1 MRKSVCNKRKLRGRA
16 RPRNGDISLFQ
27 RFLKMGASTAD
38 CIWQRAESIPELLN
52 PERSTIMKYRLLGKS
67 GLRVSE
73 AALGTMTFGDEWG
86 WGSPK
91 AEAQKVY
98 ETYRDAGGNFID
110 TANFYTNGTSETFL
124 GEFMQGHRE
133 SVVLA
138 TKYSN
143 AAPGNDPNAAGN
155 HRKSMMQAV
164 EASLKR
170 LQTDYID
177 LYWVHIWDGITPV
190 EEVMR
195 GLDDLVRQG
204 KILHAGISDAPAW
217 WVAQAN
223 TLAEVRGWT
232 QFIGLQIE
240 YSLIERTV
248 ERELIPMAKTLNVGV
263 LAWSP
268 LARGVLSGKYHGE
281 GKADGGR
288 MTNEGMKDFLPEEKR
303 AARIISALKAVS
315 EQVGRSMA
323 QVALAWLR
331 YQTVPVIPII
341 GARKVSQLQ
350 DNLASLDLELSAE
363 QLKSLDGA
371 AESSSVSPRVFTTEK
386 WFVQLG
392 TAACGIACCSK
403 CGTSCRIVMRVLT

>member
-1 MRKSVCNKRKLRGRA
+1 MKG
-16 RPRNGDISLFQ
+16 
-27 RFLKMGASTAD
+27 GA
-38 CIWQRAESIPELLN
+38 N
-52 PERSTIMKYRLLGKS
+52 MKYRLLGKS

-98 ETYRDAGGNFID
+98 ETYREAGGNFID
-110 TANFYTNGTSETFL
+110 TANFYTGGTSEKFV
-124 GEFMQGHRE
+124 GEFIKGHRD

-155 HRKSMMQAV
+155 HRKSMMQAL

-195 GLDDLVRQG
+195 GLDDIVRQG
-204 KILHAGISDAPAW
+204 KVLYVGISDAPAW
-217 WVAQAN
+217 WIAQAN
-223 TLAEVRGWT
+223 TLAELRGWT
-232 QFIGLQIE
+232 EFTGLQIE

-248 ERELIPMAKTLNVGV
+248 ERELVPMAQALNLGV

-268 LARGVLSGKYHGE
+268 LARGVLTGKYHGE

-288 MTNEGMKDFLPEEKR
+288 MTNEGLKAFLPEEQH
-303 AARIISALKAVS
+303 AASIISAVKSVA
-315 EQVGRSMA
+315 EQTGRSMA

-331 YQTVPVIPII
+331 HQMVPVIPII

-350 DNLASLDLELSAE
+350 DNLGSLDLELSAE
-363 QLKSLDGA
+363 QLKSLNGA
-371 AESSSVSPRVFTTEK
+371 SRIE
-386 WFVQLG
+386 LG
-392 TAACGIACCSK
+392 FPQGIYEREMVRSIRYG
-403 CGTSCRIVMRVLT
+403 GTWDRLLL

>member
-1 MRKSVCNKRKLRGRA
+1 MK
-16 RPRNGDISLFQ
+16 
-27 RFLKMGASTAD
+27 GAQ
-38 CIWQRAESIPELLN
+38 IL
-52 PERSTIMKYRLLGKS
+52 KYRLLGNS

-73 AALGTMTFGDEWG
+73 AALGTMIFGDKLE

-91 AEAQKVY
+91 AEAEKVY
-98 ETYRDAGGNFID
+98 ETYREAGGNFID
-110 TANFYTNGTSETFL
+110 TANFYTGGTSETFV
-124 GEFMQGHRE
+124 GEFIKGHRD

-155 HRKSMMQAV
+155 HRKSMMQAL

-195 GLDDLVRQG
+195 GLDDIVRQG
-204 KILHAGISDAPAW
+204 KVLYVGVSDAPAW
-217 WVAQAN
+217 WIAQAN
-223 TLAEVRGWT
+223 TLAELRGWT

-240 YSLIERTV
+240 YSLVERTV
-248 ERELIPMAKTLNVGV
+248 ERELIPMSKALNLGV

-268 LARGVLSGKYHGE
+268 LAKGVLSGKYHGD
-281 GKADGGR
+281 GRADGGR
-288 MTNEGMKDFLPEEKR
+288 MSNEAMKEFLPEEQR
-303 AARIISALKAVS
+303 ATRIISAVKAVS

-331 YQTVPVIPII
+331 HQTVPVIPIM

-371 AESSSVSPRVFTTEK
+371 SRIEVGFPQSIYEK
-386 WFVQLG
+386 EMVRSIRYGG
-392 TAACGIACCSK
+392 TWD
-403 CGTSCRIVMRVLT
+403 RLLL

>member
-1 MRKSVCNKRKLRGRA
+1 
-16 RPRNGDISLFQ
+16 
-27 RFLKMGASTAD
+27 
-38 CIWQRAESIPELLN
+38 
-52 PERSTIMKYRLLGKS
+52 MKYRLLGKS

-98 ETYRDAGGNFID
+98 ETYREAGGNFID
-110 TANFYTNGTSETFL
+110 TANFYTNGTSEKFM
-124 GEFMQGHRE
+124 GEFIKGHRE

-138 TKYSN
+138 TKYSL

-155 HRKSMMQAV
+155 HRKSMMRAV

-177 LYWVHIWDGITPV
+177 LYWVHMWDGVTPV
-190 EEVMR
+190 EELMR

-204 KILHAGISDAPAW
+204 KILYIGISDAPAW
-217 WVAQAN
+217 WIAQAN
-223 TLAEVRGWT
+223 TLAELRGWT
-232 QFIGLQIE
+232 QFTGLQIE

-248 ERELIPMAKTLNVGV
+248 ERELIPMSKALNLGV

-268 LARGVLSGKYHGE
+268 LAKGILTGKYHGE
-281 GKADGGR
+281 GEADGGR
-288 MTNEGMKDFLPEEKR
+288 MSNREEMKDFLPEEER
-303 AARIISALKAVS
+303 AARIISAVKSVS
-315 EQVGRSMA
+315 KQTGRSMA

-331 YQTVPVIPII
+331 HQTVPVIPII

-350 DNLASLDLELSAE
+350 DNLASFDLVLSAD
-363 QLKSLDGA
+363 QLKCLDGA
-371 AESSSVSPRVFTTEK
+371 SRIELGFPQGIYEKEMVRGVRYGGTWERLQLHGESSGQDTMQKRIS
-386 WFVQLG
+386 
-392 TAACGIACCSK
+392 AA
-403 CGTSCRIVMRVLT
+403 V